1 MRSVLIFTITYT
13 VALFV
18 YGQVVESPL
27 TNLYT
32 GINTAL
38 FMLFALLHRWARWP
52 AYALWAVSLVGL
64 GNMAGGVLLVDG
76 VPLYTAALI
85 GDLRYD
91 KIFHVLAAAA
101 LTIVAWEA
109 MKRWAGDGYHRGGL
123 LLYTWLVVMGGGAVV
138 EIAELIGST
147 MSNVSVGDYGN
158 NALDLVANALGA
170 TVGIALVWWYE
181 HRQETYANTGSDNP
195 L

>member
-52 AYALWAVSLVGL
+52 VYALWAVSLVGL

>member
-32 GINTAL
+32 GVNIGL
-38 FMLFALLHRWARWP
+38 FMLFALLHGWARWP
-52 AYALWAVSLVGL
+52 VRALWAVSLVGL

-181 HRQETYANTGSDNP
+181 HGQEAHANTGFDNP

>member
-1 MRSVLIFTITYT
+1 MRSVLVFTITYT
-13 VALFV
+13 VVLFV

-32 GINTAL
+32 GINIGL
-38 FMLFALLHRWARWP
+38 FMLFALLQGWARWP
-52 AYALWAVSLVGL
+52 VHALWAVSLVGL

-181 HRQETYANTGSDNP
+181 HRQETHANTGSDNP

>member
-32 GINTAL
+32 GINIGL
-38 FMLFALLHRWARWP
+38 FMLFAILHRWAQWP
-52 AYALWAVSLVGL
+52 VPALWAVSLVGL

-147 MSNVSVGDYGN
+147 LSNVSVGDYGN

-181 HRQETYANTGSDNP
+181 HRQETYAKTGSDNP

>member
-1 MRSVLIFTITYT
+1 MRIVLIFTITYT

-18 YGQVVESPL
+18 YGQAVESPL

-32 GINTAL
+32 GINIGL
-38 FMLFALLHRWARWP
+38 FMLFAMLHRWARWP
-52 AYALWAVSLVGL
+52 VHALWAVSIVGL
-64 GNMAGGVLLVDG
+64 GNMAGGVLLVEG
-76 VPLYTAALI
+76 VPLYTADLI
-85 GDLRYD
+85 GGLRYD

-109 MKRWAGDGYHRGGL
+109 MKRWAGDGYHHGGL

-147 MSNVSVGDYGN
+147 LSNVSVGDYGN

-181 HRQETYANTGSDNP
+181 HGQDTHANAGFRNP

>member
-32 GINTAL
+32 GINIGL
-38 FMLFALLHRWARWP
+38 FMLFALLHGWARWP
-52 AYALWAVSLVGL
+52 VHALWAVSLVGL

-109 MKRWAGDGYHRGGL
+109 MKRWAGVGYHRGGL

-181 HRQETYANTGSDNP
+181 HGEEAHANTGFDNP